1 MICQLCSEK
10 HNSFLFAYEGLS
22 VSSGKKDANGE
33 KLDVSIEIS
42 EDNKN
47 SSLNES
53 LGDNSSGEV
62 GEKSTLSC
70 AEKSKEQGVGEKEKE
85 QSGNSCFLKRANV
98 ESIGKEKPT
107 ALFMLQGWREQL
119 CRCIECTKMY
129 QEHCVDFLLDPEDTV
144 HYYERKTE
152 TEKGSQYEE
161 GMKALSEMDRTKQI
175 EAIHGY
181 NSMKSN
187 LMDYLK
193 KFAENKKVVREED
206 IQEFFKQMAGNKRRK
221 VSIPDSCK

>member
-1 MICQLCSEK
+1 M
-10 HNSFLFAYEGLS
+10 FAYEGLS

-33 KLDVSIEIS
+33 ESDVSIEIP
-42 EDNKN
+42 EDKN

-53 LGDNSSGEV
+53 IGDNNPGEV
-62 GEKSTLSC
+62 GEKSTLST
-70 AEKSKEQGVGEKEKE
+70 EESEEQGVGEKEKE
-85 QSGNSCFLKRANV
+85 QSGKGCFLKRANV
-98 ESIGKEKPT
+98 ENIGKEKPT

-119 CRCIECTKMY
+119 CRCIECNKMY

-152 TEKGSQYEE
+152 TDKGSQYEE

-187 LMDYLK
+187 LMEYLK

-221 VSIPDSCK
+221 VSIPDNCK

>member
-1 MICQLCSEK
+1 MICHLCSEK
-10 HNSFLFAYEGLS
+10 HSSFLFAYGGLS
-22 VSSGKKDANGE
+22 VSSGKKGANGE
-33 KLDVSIEIS
+33 ESDVSIEIS
-42 EDNKN
+42 EDNKD

-53 LGDNSSGEV
+53 IGDNGRGEV
-62 GEKSTLSC
+62 GEQSTLS
-70 AEKSKEQGVGEKEKE
+70 AEESKEQEVEENEKE
-85 QSGNSCFLKRANV
+85 QSGKGCFLKQADV
-98 ESIGKEKPT
+98 ESIGKQKPT

-119 CRCIECTKMY
+119 CRCIECNKMY

-187 LMDYLK
+187 LMEYLK

-206 IQEFFKQMAGNKRRK
+206 IQEFFKQIAGNKRRK
-221 VSIPDSCK
+221 VSIPDNCK